1 MKEIQNIKNI
11 NELKKFITD
20 EIEKFNIEKILD
32 FSFPILTPDFIS
44 EFDNGI
50 IPKIKVQGLDG
61 VHETLEKV
69 YEFYQL
75 VKKINYEDK
84 INYLK
89 KRFENLGLPPQ
100 ITVQFHMIMF
110 MELRKHHHNI
120 FDFIDENAGYDEI
133 NKFLIPFFEDLYIRG
148 EVNLIDAMF
157 LNLILF
163 DVMIEDEAEFK
174 ELKDFRTP

>member
-1 MKEIQNIKNI
+1 MKEIQNIQNI

-20 EIEKFNIEKILD
+20 EIEKFNIEKKLD

-75 VKKINYEDK
+75 VKKIW
-84 INYLK
+84 YL
-89 KRFENLGLPPQ
+89 RLENTNTNGN
-100 ITVQFHMIMF
+100 T
-110 MELRKHHHNI
+110 R
-120 FDFIDENAGYDEI
+120 
-133 NKFLIPFFEDLYIRG
+133 
-148 EVNLIDAMF
+148 
-157 LNLILF
+157 
-163 DVMIEDEAEFK
+163 
-174 ELKDFRTP
+174 